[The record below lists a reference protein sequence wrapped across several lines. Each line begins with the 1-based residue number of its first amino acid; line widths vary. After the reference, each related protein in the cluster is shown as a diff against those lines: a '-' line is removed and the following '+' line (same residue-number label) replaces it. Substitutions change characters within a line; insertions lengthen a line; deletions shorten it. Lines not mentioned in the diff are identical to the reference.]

1 LAQHKSALK
10 RVRSDA
16 RKRIRNRMIRSR
28 TRTFVKKARAT
39 LAAGD
44 AAAARE
50 ATLRAIKELDKAVS
64 KGVMHR
70 NTAARY
76 KSRLMKKLNA
86 LG

>member
-1 LAQHKSALK
+1 MAQHKSALK

>member
-1 LAQHKSALK
+1 MAQHKSALK

-76 KSRLMKKLNA
+76 KSRLMKKLNT